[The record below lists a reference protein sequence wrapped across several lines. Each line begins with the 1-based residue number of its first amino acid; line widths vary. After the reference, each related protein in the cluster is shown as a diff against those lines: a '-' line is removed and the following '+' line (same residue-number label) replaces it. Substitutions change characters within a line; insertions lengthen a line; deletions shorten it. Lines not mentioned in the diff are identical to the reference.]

1 MRQHHLTINRNV
13 RYATLGEVS
22 DRLRQVWFVCHG
34 YGDLAHR
41 FLASFSALDD
51 GTRLLVAPEGLSR
64 YYVDHDARRVGAS
77 WMTAEDRLTD
87 IADYVAYLDRLY
99 DVILGNVD
107 RASVQLFVLGFSQ
120 GAATVSRWTALGKA
134 DPDRLILWGGLVP
147 PDLDLEAHAGRLRAA
162 LLTLVA
168 GEKDKAVQ
176 TPVIEKTGARLRE
189 AEIPYEVVRFPG
201 GHELDRDVLERL
213 AADRL
218 GDDAG
223 L

>member
-41 FLASFSALDD
+41 FLGPFSALDD

-107 RASVQLFVLGFSQ
+107 RASVQLCVLGFSQ

-147 PDLDLEAHAGRLRAA
+147 PDLDLEAHAGRLRGAR
-162 LLTLVA
+162 LTLVA

-176 TPVIEKTGARLRE
+176 APVIKKTGARLRE